1 MSTPTTPVN
10 DEVTMYVVVRND
22 LKLTKGKLVAQTGHA
37 VHLALRTEDP
47 HPSHRTH
54 WENGSYAKI
63 ALKVESEEALDQ
75 LAKALREAGIPHAV
89 VTDEGRTEIP
99 PNTKT
104 ALGIAPRPRSHL
116 QPFVGH
122 LKLL

>member
-1 MSTPTTPVN
+1 MNTPPPVN
-10 DEVTMYVVVRND
+10 DEVTLYVIVRND

-37 VHLALRTEDP
+37 VHLALRTPDNNTYREA
-47 HPSHRTH
+47 

-63 ALKVESEEALDQ
+63 ALKVDREEALDQ
-75 LAKALREAGIPHAV
+75 LAKALTEAGIPHAV

-116 QPFVGH
+116 QPFVGQ